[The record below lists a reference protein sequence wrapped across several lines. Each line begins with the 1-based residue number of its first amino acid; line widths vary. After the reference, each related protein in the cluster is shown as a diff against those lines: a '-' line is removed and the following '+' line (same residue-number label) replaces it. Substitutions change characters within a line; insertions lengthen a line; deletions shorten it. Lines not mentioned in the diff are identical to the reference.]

1 MYLADTG
8 SDRLYELLSQAVRE
22 SALLEAALERET
34 RALSTRDVDTLQQA
48 VAAKHQA
55 VENLERISQEQGALL
70 RAGGFALDA
79 RGMDS
84 FLQTWDQER
93 RIRPLWGKLQDS
105 MERCR
110 GQNQVNGGL
119 VQTQQ
124 HQVQQALQILR
135 GEDTRT
141 ELYDPRGQPSPA
153 VRPAPS
159 PRPDP
164 SRLPRGFYHL
174 IPCYTSTHIL
184 WAHPALE

>member
-1 MYLADTG
+1 MYVADTG

-34 RALSTRDVDTLQQA
+34 RALSTRDVDALQQA

-70 RAGGFALDA
+70 RSGGFALDA
-79 RGMDS
+79 RGMES
-84 FLQTWDQER
+84 FLQTCDQEG
-93 RIRPLWGKLQDS
+93 RIRPLWGRLQDS

-110 GQNQVNGGL
+110 RHNQVNGGL

-141 ELYDPRGQPSPA
+141 EVYDPRGRTVASSA
-153 VRPAPS
+153 SRPISQA
-159 PRPDP
+159 
-164 SRLPRGFYHL
+164 
-174 IPCYTSTHIL
+174 
-184 WAHPALE
+184 